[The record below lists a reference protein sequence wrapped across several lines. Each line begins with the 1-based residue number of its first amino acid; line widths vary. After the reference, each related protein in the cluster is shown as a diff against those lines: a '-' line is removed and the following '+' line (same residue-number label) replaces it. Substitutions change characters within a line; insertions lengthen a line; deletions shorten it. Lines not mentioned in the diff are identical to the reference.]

1 LKNPYLLLGV
11 ILAGVGALS
20 APLFYFVVGSA
31 PLTATSLSAII
42 IGLVCILLANSR
54 PYISP
59 DACQT
64 LLNTGMENTSAIL
77 EELGITTKAVYVPST
92 VRNGQPQA
100 LVPLT
105 ENGDLTHIKDKLP
118 GRLIVRYGPGD
129 SDMAIAVATAGS
141 LNIKLLPNKPESTAG
156 GLETALNYLLIG
168 VLDIASSVA
177 VRINESQIQV
187 EVNGSKMSYENI
199 WYYRCLG
206 SPLASIAASVVCE
219 AYSKPVRILNETV
232 QNGKSRIIIE
242 VLS

>member
-1 LKNPYLLLGV
+1 
-11 ILAGVGALS
+11 VGALA
-20 APLFYFVVGSA
+20 APLFYFIVGSA
-31 PLTATSLSAII
+31 PLTATALSAII

-77 EELGITTKAVYVPST
+77 EELGISSKAVYVPSSI
-92 VRNGQPQA
+92 RSGHPQA

-129 SDMAIAVATAGS
+129 ADMAIAVATAGS
-141 LNIKLLPNKPESTAG
+141 LNIKLLPNKPEPTSD

-168 VLDIASSVA
+168 VLDIAGSVA
-177 VRINESQIQV
+177 LHINNSQIEV
-187 EVNGSKMSYENI
+187 EVKGPKMSYENI

-206 SPLASIAASVVCE
+206 SPLASIAASVACE
-219 AYSKPVRILNETV
+219 AFGKPVRILSETV
-232 QNGKSRIIIE
+232 QKGKSRIIIE